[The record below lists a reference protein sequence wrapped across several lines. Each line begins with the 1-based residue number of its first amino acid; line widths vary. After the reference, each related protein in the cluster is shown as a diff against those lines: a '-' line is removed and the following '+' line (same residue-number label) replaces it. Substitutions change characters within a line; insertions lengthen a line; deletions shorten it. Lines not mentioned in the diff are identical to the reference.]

1 MPEPTMDAER
11 AAAFGGR
18 MMSALNEASL
28 MLMTSIGHQTGL
40 FDTMA
45 SVGTTTCDNLAEAAG
60 LNERY
65 VREWLGAMT
74 TGRVVEYD
82 PSAKT
87 YTLPPEHAASLT
99 RAAGPGNLA
108 GWTQMLPLLG
118 EVEAGIVES
127 FRKGGGVPYAS
138 YPRFQPLMAE
148 FSGSAHDASLIDI
161 GIPCVPGIVD
171 KLKQGIDVA
180 DVGCGMGH
188 AINLMAQAWPNSRF
202 TGIDFSEEGIAGGR
216 AEAARMGLRNAAF
229 EVADAARLSGPP
241 RFDFMTTFDA
251 VHDQARPDL
260 MLKGVFES
268 LRPGGKYLVVD
279 IAASS
284 NVEENMEH
292 PMATFL
298 YTVSTMHCMTVS
310 LAQQGGMGLGA
321 VWGTQKAMEMF
332 AAAGFRDIETKSV
345 EADPLN
351 AYYICNRP

>member
-1 MPEPTMDAER
+1 MNEPTMNAER

-18 MMSALNEASL
+18 MMGALNDASL
-28 MLMTSIGHQTGL
+28 MFMTSIGHQAGL

-45 SVGTTTCDNLAEAAG
+45 KIDSTTSIGLAEASG

-82 PSAKT
+82 PDAKT
-87 YTLPPEHAASLT
+87 CTLPPEHAASLT
-99 RAAGPGNLA
+99 RAVGPGNLA

-118 EVEAGIVES
+118 EVESGIVES
-127 FRKGGGVPYAS
+127 FRNGGGVPYAKFPS
-138 YPRFQPLMAE
+138 FQPLMAE
-148 FSGSAHDASLIDI
+148 FSGAAHDASLIDV
-161 GIPCVPGIVD
+161 GVPCVPGIVD
-171 KLKQGIDVA
+171 RLKAGIDVA

-188 AINLMAQAWPNSRF
+188 AVNLMAQAWPNSRF

-216 AEAARMGLRNAAF
+216 TETAKLGLTNAKF
-229 EVADAARLSGPP
+229 EVADASKLSGPP
-241 RFDFMTTFDA
+241 RFDSMTTFDA

-260 MLKGVFES
+260 MLKGVFHS
-268 LRPGGKYLVVD
+268 LRPGGKCLVVD
-279 IAASS
+279 IGASS
-284 NVEENMEH
+284 NVEENIEH
-292 PMATFL
+292 PMGTFL

-321 VWGTQKAMEMF
+321 MWGTHKATEMF
-332 AAAGFRDIETKSV
+332 TAAGFRNIETKTV

-351 AYYICNRP
+351 AYYVCDRP